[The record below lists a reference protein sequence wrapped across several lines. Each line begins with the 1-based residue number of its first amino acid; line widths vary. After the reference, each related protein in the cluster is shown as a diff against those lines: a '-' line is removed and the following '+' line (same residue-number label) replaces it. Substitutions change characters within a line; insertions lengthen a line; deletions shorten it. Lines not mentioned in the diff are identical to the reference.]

1 MNTVSSRLYLP
12 GLGPWRPVVVVAAL
26 LAALVLLALG
36 AAIVAGTAD
45 NSPAEQFLAPFRW
58 WQPSRGMA

>member
-12 GLGPWRPVVVVAAL
+12 GLGRWRPLVVAAAL
-26 LAALVLLALG
+26 LAALILLALG

-45 NSPAEQFLAPFRW
+45 NQPAEQFLAPFRW
-58 WQPSRGMA
+58 WQPAGGMA